1 MKPIVAIVG
10 RPNVGK
16 STLFNR
22 LIGERK
28 AIVLDIPGVT
38 RDRNFGDAHW
48 QGKPFTVVDTGGF
61 EPASDDG
68 MLTHM
73 RTQALLAI
81 EEAELVI
88 FVLDAR
94 DGLLEADREVAE
106 ILRRAG
112 RRVIY
117 VVNKIDGNKQDA
129 LTADF
134 FALGVEDIHPISA
147 EHGRGVGRLL
157 DAIAEMLPDPEPE
170 SEDGDE
176 DRITRVA
183 LIGRPNAGKSTLANR
198 LLGENRMIVDSAPG
212 TTRDAIDSR
221 MHFGDREYLLIDT
234 AGLRRKKKITYGTSE
249 GFSAMRT
256 LRAIDRCHVAVCM
269 LDATDEITDQDAK
282 VVGIAAE
289 KGRAIVIVVNKW
301 DAVEKDTKT
310 AKRFQEEIERQI
322 PFASFA
328 PVVFISGLTGQ
339 RVHKLIEAIDRVREA
354 HLLRIGTGQLNRWLE
369 ETLARHQ
376 PPVVGNRRL
385 KFYYATQARVAP
397 PTIVLSCN
405 DPEAVHF
412 SYQRF
417 LVNQFRET
425 FDVPGTPIRLHFRGK
440 IDRHDEA

>member
-22 LIGERK
+22 IIGERK
-28 AIVLDIPGVT
+28 AIVLDTPGVT

-61 EPASDDG
+61 EPESEDN
-68 MLTHM
+68 MLAHM
-73 RTQALLAI
+73 RAQAMLAI
-81 EEAELVI
+81 EEAEIVV

-94 DGLLEADREVAE
+94 DGLLDADREVAG
-106 ILRRAG
+106 ILRRAE
-112 RRVIY
+112 RPVVY
-117 VVNKIDGNKQDA
+117 VVNKIDGHKQEA
-129 LTADF
+129 LAAEF
-134 FALGVEDIHPISA
+134 FALGVDDVHAISA

-157 DAIAEMLPDPEPE
+157 DTIAALLPEPDDDA
-170 SEDGDE
+170 DGDDE
-176 DRITRVA
+176 ERVTRVA

-198 LLGENRMIVDSAPG
+198 LLGENRMIVDATPG
-212 TTRDAIDSR
+212 TTRDAIDAR
-221 MHFGDREYLLIDT
+221 MRFGDREYLLIDT
-234 AGLRRKKKITYGTSE
+234 AGLRRKKKIEYGTSE

-256 LRAIDRCHVAVCM
+256 LKAIDRCHVAVCM
-269 LDATDEITDQDAK
+269 MDATDGITDQDAR
-282 VVGIAAE
+282 VVGVAAE
-289 KGRAIVIVVNKW
+289 KGRAIVIAVNKW
-301 DAVEKDTKT
+301 DAVDKDHKT
-310 AKRFQEEIERQI
+310 AQRFQELVERQI

-328 PVVFISGLTGQ
+328 PVVFISGMTGQ
-339 RVHKLIEAIDRVREA
+339 RIPKLIEAIDRVRES
-354 HLLRIGTGQLNRWLE
+354 HLQRIGTGQLNRWLE
-369 ETLARHQ
+369 DTLARHQ

-425 FDVPGTPIRLHFRGK
+425 FDVVGTPVRLHFRGK
-440 IDRHDEA
+440 VDRHDEE